1 MESYQALKARLAQ
14 EEQRPDFD
22 KKILRPLKEM
32 VHWLEKSI
40 CNTQPKQAVV
50 GQRKLAE
57 GGFVTR
63 AMFERKEKTAHVCPF
78 VKDSLDANLFWF
90 EESTATR
97 EDREVIE
104 QRLVDMVEE
113 FVKVAPAYDPI
124 KEKRADGAPSPG
136 VFKAF
141 LLVVP
146 NFRLLGSRK
155 ADSLM
160 DNIHEKIKP
169 EYVKRGLMLG
179 QFYSTCQ
186 QAGVYN
192 EAWLALT
199 SPWPAFAARYM
210 VRHDRLFVKGE
221 LLPFYEQYF
230 PERKEEIA
238 GQK

>member
-1 MESYQALKARLAQ
+1 METYQTLKARLAD
-14 EEQRPDFD
+14 EEQRPGFD
-22 KKILRPLKEM
+22 KKTLRPLKEM
-32 VHWLEKSI
+32 MRWLENRI

-63 AMFERKEKTAHVCPF
+63 EMFDKKDKTAHVCPF

-97 EDREVIE
+97 EDRAAIE

-113 FVKVAPAYDPI
+113 FVTVAPAYDPI
-124 KEKRADGAPSPG
+124 KERRADGAPSPQ

-141 LLVVP
+141 LLVMP
-146 NFRLLGSRK
+146 NFRLLGSRN

-160 DNIHEKIKP
+160 DSIHEKIKP

-186 QAGVYN
+186 QEGVYN
-192 EAWLALT
+192 NAWLALT

-210 VRHDRLFVKGE
+210 VRHDSLFVKGE

-230 PERKEEIA
+230 PEQKQEKA

>member
-1 MESYQALKARLAQ
+1 METYQALKARLAQ
-14 EEQRPDFD
+14 EEQQPDFD
-22 KKILRPLKEM
+22 KKIPRPLKHM
-32 VHWLEKSI
+32 MQWLEKSI
-40 CNTQPKQAVV
+40 CNTQPKQGVV
-50 GQRKLAE
+50 GQRKLSD
-57 GGFVTR
+57 GGVVTP
-63 AMFERKEKTAHVCPF
+63 AMFEKKEKAAHVCPF
-78 VKDSLDANLFWF
+78 VQDSLDANLFWF

-97 EDREVIE
+97 QDSEVIE
-104 QRLVDMVEE
+104 RRLLAMVEE
-113 FVKVAPAYDPI
+113 FVKELPDYDPI
-124 KEKRADGAPSPG
+124 KEQRIDGAPSPH

-186 QAGVYN
+186 QEGVYN
-192 EAWLALT
+192 EAWPALT

-210 VRHDRLFVKGE
+210 VRHDSLFVRGN
-221 LLPFYEQYF
+221 LLPYYKQYF
-230 PERKEEIA
+230 PERQEIIA
-238 GQK
+238 GQ